1 MLCNLPFTLV
11 LRCEC
16 CPLDEDGDGQ
26 PSFWDLVEEIGVV
39 VTIPTFLIVV
49 LQGIVGSAPWYAPQ
63 PRMSPL
69 QSLCITV

>member
-1 MLCNLPFTLV
+1 MQSPLTLV

-16 CPLDEDGDGQ
+16 CPLDEDGDGE

-49 LQGIVGSAPWYAPQ
+49 AQGIVGSAPWYVPHF
-63 PRMSPL
+63 
-69 QSLCITV
+69 